1 MSTQVKQD
9 FSHDRGGA
17 LLEQADLRRVDA
29 YRELDAARRA
39 EMGQY
44 LTLPPVAGLMASM
57 FEPRGGRVR
66 LLDAGAG
73 VGTLTAAFVAA
84 ACRWKERPRGI
95 SVTAYEIEP
104 ALLPYLEDTLASCR
118 SECER
123 AGVQF
128 AAEALGEDF
137 IGAGVSLLR
146 GQLLSPRQ
154 RAFDCAILNPPYRK
168 INSTG
173 EARRLLREAGIEA
186 SNLYTGFL
194 SLVVR
199 LLEPG
204 GQLVAITPRSFCN
217 GPYFKPFRRSF
228 LDLMAI
234 RRIHV
239 FDSRG
244 LAFQDDQILQE
255 NVVFH
260 AVKGADKSNA
270 PVTITSSAGPEDG
283 DMTVR
288 VVGHE
293 RVVRP
298 EDPDSFIH
306 IVPDELG
313 HDVAEMMR
321 RFTASV
327 EDLGLKVST
336 GRVVDFRARE
346 FLRSEPGEG
355 AVPLIY
361 PGHFVGG
368 RVEWPRPG
376 SKKPNALA
384 DAPETADLLV
394 PAGHYVLVKRFSAK
408 EERRRVVAAVY
419 DPAQVP
425 ALRVGFEN
433 HLNYYHSNG
442 GGCPEALAWGLAAF
456 LNSTLV
462 DSYFRQFNGHT
473 QVNATDLRSLKYP
486 TRAAL
491 ERLGA
496 RVGDRLPG
504 QDEVDHLI
512 EEELFDMPKGAK
524 GPVRA
529 KKKIEEATAVL
540 KALGLPR
547 AQQNERS
554 ALTLLALL
562 DLRPETPWS
571 EARDPLRGVTQ
582 MMDFFAEYYGK
593 RYAPNTRETVRRQT
607 IHQFLEAGFIVINP
621 DEPTRPTNSGKTV
634 YQIEEGALDLLR
646 TFGTAE
652 WEKSLG
658 TYLAS
663 VETLKERY
671 AQERAMKRIPV
682 TLAPGKTITLSPGG
696 QNVLVEQVIK
706 EFCPRFTPGGKLIY
720 VGDTDEKWA
729 YFDEGALAELGVTIE
744 AHGKMPDLV
753 VHYAEKGWLVLVEA
767 VTSHGPVDPKRRGEL
782 ETLFGA
788 ARADLV
794 LVTAF
799 LTRRA
804 MARFLEEISWETEVW
819 VAESPD
825 RIIHFDGG
833 RLLGS

>member
-1 MSTQVKQD
+1 
-9 FSHDRGGA
+9 
-17 LLEQADLRRVDA
+17 
-29 YRELDAARRA
+29 
-39 EMGQY
+39 MGQY

-57 FEPRGGRVR
+57 FAPGLERVR

-73 VGTLTAAFVAA
+73 VGTLTAAFVAE
-84 ACRWKERPRGI
+84 ACRWTVPPREI
-95 SVTAYEIEP
+95 SVSAYEIEP
-104 ALLPYLEDTLASCR
+104 ALLPHLHATLESCR

-123 AGVQF
+123 SGIKFV
-128 AAEALGEDF
+128 AEVFGEDF

-146 GQLLSPRQ
+146 GQLLSPRR
-154 RAFDCAILNPPYRK
+154 RAFNCAILNPPYRK
-168 INSTG
+168 INSNG
-173 EARRLLREAGIEA
+173 ETRRLLREVGVET

-199 LLEPG
+199 LLEPE

-228 LDLMAI
+228 FDLMTL

-255 NVVFH
+255 NVIFQ
-260 AVKGADKSNA
+260 ATKGAGKSRA
-270 PVTITSSAGPEDG
+270 VVTITSSAGPDDG
-283 DMTVR
+283 DVTVR
-288 VVGHE
+288 DVGHD

-298 EDPDSFIH
+298 DDPDSFIH

-313 HDVAEMMR
+313 HDVAEMMK
-321 RFTASV
+321 RFTASLEV
-327 EDLGLKVST
+327 LGLRVST
-336 GRVVDFRARE
+336 GRVVDFRARA
-346 FLRSEPGEG
+346 FLRAEPGDG

-361 PGHFVGG
+361 PGHLVDG
-368 RVEWPRPG
+368 RVRWPKPG

-384 DAPETADLLV
+384 ASPETADLLV

-408 EERRRVVAAVY
+408 EERRRVVAAVC
-419 DPAQVP
+419 DPEDVP
-425 ALRVGFEN
+425 APKFGFEN
-433 HLNYYHSNG
+433 HLNYFHSNG
-442 GGCPEALAWGLAAF
+442 GGCPETLAKGLAVF

-462 DSYFRQFNGHT
+462 DSYLRQFNGHT

-486 TRAAL
+486 THAEL

-496 RVGDRLPG
+496 RISGPLPG
-504 QDEVDHLI
+504 QDELDNLI
-512 EEELFDMPKGAK
+512 DEEFFNMPKGTKAPIK
-524 GPVRA
+524 A

-562 DLRPETPWS
+562 NLYPESAWS
-571 EARDPLRGVTQ
+571 EAGDPLRGVTQ
-582 MMDFFAEYYGK
+582 MMEFFTEHYGK
-593 RYAPNTRETVRRQT
+593 RYAPNSRETVRRQT
-607 IHQFLEAGFIVINP
+607 IHQFLEAGFIAINP

-634 YQIEEGALDLLR
+634 YQIEEGLLDLLR
-646 TFGTAE
+646 TFGTEE
-652 WEKSLG
+652 WEKSLEA
-658 TYLAS
+658 YLAS
-663 VETLKERY
+663 VETLRERY

-682 TLAPGKTITLSPGG
+682 TVAPGKNITLSPGG

-729 YFDEGALAELGVTIE
+729 YFDKEALADLGVMIE

-753 VHYAEKGWLVLVEA
+753 VYYSDKGWLILIEA

-782 ETLFGA
+782 EALFGG
-788 ARADLV
+788 ARSDLV
-794 LVTAF
+794 MVTTF
-799 LTRRA
+799 LTRKA

-833 RLLGS
+833 RLLGLSEI